1 MKTIGIRE
9 LRQHA
14 SRYLRMV
21 RDGETIEVTDRGEP
35 IAMIT
40 PVRKNE
46 SAYERLVR
54 EGVIIPAQEPGGI
67 AGIVPAKPKPG
78 EPLLS
83 ELLEEE
89 REDRI

>member
-9 LRQHA
+9 LRQNA

-21 RDGETIEVTDRGEP
+21 RDGESIEVTDRGEP

-40 PVRKNE
+40 PIKKTETVL
-46 SAYERLVR
+46 ERLIR
-54 EGVIIPAQEPGGI
+54 EGRATPAKVPGGI
-67 AGIVPAKPKPG
+67 QGVKPAKRRTG

-83 ELLEEE
+83 ELLELE